1 MNEITPTK
9 AADELSTP
17 EIVAEYSETI
27 QKIKDVSYMVLNTS
41 NHLTLP
47 LQRFLLPENKIR
59 IDRVFSD
66 LKKYTQIYTGLIEKV
81 KFLKAAYFIQTGKE
95 LK

>member
-1 MNEITPTK
+1 MTEVTPIK

-17 EIVAEYSETI
+17 EIVTEYSEAI

-47 LQRFLLPENKIR
+47 LQNFLLPENKVM

-66 LKKYTQIYTGLIEKV
+66 LKKYITVYTGLIDKV

>member
-17 EIVAEYSETI
+17 EIVLEYSETV
-27 QKIKDVSYMVLNTS
+27 QKIKDVCYMVLNTS

-47 LQRFLLPENKIR
+47 LQNFLLPENKVM

-81 KFLKAAYFIQTGKE
+81 RFCKAAYFIQTGKE